1 MEFGSQLLAVL
12 MVLGILCGALW
23 VLKKKGMVQPA
34 FRRPGKRTGEPRL
47 EVIDRLTL
55 TPQHSVHLIRVADRT
70 LLVGLSP
77 AGCNLLESSP
87 LKSMTMTGSEFRRDA

>member
-1 MEFGSQLLAVL
+1 MEFGSQFLAVL

-23 VLKKKGMVQPA
+23 VLKRKGMVQTA
-34 FRRPGKRTGEPRL
+34 FRRSSKRTGEPRL
-47 EVIDRLTL
+47 EVIDRLSL

-77 AGCNLLESSP
+77 GGCNLLESSP
-87 LKSMTMTGSEFRRDA
+87 IKSMTMTGSEFRREV